1 MAPGCE
7 LGISIL
13 GGPQDLSGLKLVS
26 EDIDKYSTYFDFI
39 EIEEKRFF
47 IIKAKEI
54 FQKEISL

>member
-13 GGPQDLSGLKLVS
+13 GGPQDLSGLRLVS

-47 IIKAKEI
+47 IIKAK
-54 FQKEISL
+54 